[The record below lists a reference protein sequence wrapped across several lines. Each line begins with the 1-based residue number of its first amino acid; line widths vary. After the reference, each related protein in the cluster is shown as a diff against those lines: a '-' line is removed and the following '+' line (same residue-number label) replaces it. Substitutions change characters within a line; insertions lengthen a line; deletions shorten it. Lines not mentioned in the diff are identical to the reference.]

1 MGRLGTITKRTFL
14 VGSAA
19 VAGGIAFGLYK
30 LATPQENP
38 LEEGLLE
45 NAATF
50 NPWILIDSEKITLI
64 TPHGDK
70 GQGVTSMQAAL
81 LAEELDVEFGQFE
94 TSFGQPSAAYWNTAM
109 ADEGVPFM
117 ATDKSFKADAM
128 RDVMGG
134 VMKLMGM
141 QGTGGSTSTPDSYEK
156 LRIAGAMARETLKL
170 TASKKFKTPLDQLKT
185 KNAAVIFPG
194 GKIVKYT
201 ELAVDAAQ
209 IAPVQDVQ
217 LRDPSE
223 WRLVGRPMKRV
234 DIVEKSTGTL
244 KYGIDQTMKDMVYA
258 TVKVNPRQGGGIK
271 RYDASTAETMR
282 GVKKILPV
290 TNGVAVIASNTWY
303 AIQAAEEIEFEWE
316 PAPYPAEQK
325 DHWAEI
331 SKSFVEEKLDSE
343 WRNDGDVEQ
352 ALSAREVISR
362 EYRSPYVAHA
372 PLEPLNVLI
381 RVSAEKVEIWSG
393 HQMPRMLQKIVAKVT
408 GHNADQVTFHNLY
421 MGGSFGHRLEMEH
434 LKLAAEIAN
443 QMRGVPIKLTYSREE
458 DFAHDFPRHIAMG
471 RGKGTV
477 KDGKV
482 EAIDLEIAAPSVIN
496 SQMGRAGLSIPGPDA
511 QIAAG
516 AWNNPY
522 QFPNYRMRAYR
533 VDELAP
539 VSSWRSVGAAGAG
552 FIFDSFLDELI
563 HEAGADPMAER
574 IRLMGDKTSRTV
586 LETVAEMCSWNTKLG
601 ATKLGENKGRGVA
614 FVESFGVPV
623 AEVVEVTN
631 TEDGLKIDKV
641 WIACDVGRII
651 DPVNFENLVQGGVIF
666 GLGHAMNCEITY
678 SDGMAEQSNYDSHD
692 GMRMSQCPEI
702 FVKGLENGSKV
713 RGIGEPPVP
722 PAAPA
727 LANAIFAATGKR
739 LREMPFNK
747 HIDFV

>member
-1 MGRLGTITKRTFL
+1 MGRLGTITRRTFL
-14 VGSAA
+14 VGSAV
-19 VAGGIAFGLYK
+19 VAGGVAFGLYK
-30 LATPQENP
+30 LATPHDNP

-50 NPWILIDSEKITLI
+50 NPWILIDDKKITLI

-170 TASKKFKTPLDQLKT
+170 AASKKFKTPLNQLKT
-185 KNAAVIFPG
+185 QKAAVVFPG
-194 GKIVKYT
+194 GKTVKYT
-201 ELAVDAAQ
+201 ELAADAAK
-209 IAPVQDVQ
+209 IDPVQDVK

-223 WRLVGRPMKRV
+223 WRLVGKPMKRV
-234 DIVEKSTGTL
+234 DILEKSTGTL
-244 KYGIDQTMKDMVYA
+244 KYGIDQVMEDMVYA
-258 TVKVNPRQGGGIK
+258 TVKVNPRQGGGLK
-271 RYDASTAETMR
+271 KYDASEAKKMT

-290 TNGVAVIASNTWY
+290 TNGVAVIATNTWY
-303 AIQAAEEIEFEWE
+303 AIQAAERIEFEWE
-316 PAPYPAEQK
+316 PAPYPVEQK

-352 ALSAREVISR
+352 ALSAGEVTSR

-381 RVSAEKVEIWSG
+381 RVSDEKVEIWSG
-393 HQMPRMLQKIVAKVT
+393 HQMPRMLQQIVAKVT
-408 GHNADQVTFHNLY
+408 GHEADQVTFHNLY

-443 QMRGVPIKLTYSREE
+443 QMQGVPIKLTYSREE

-586 LETVAEMCSWNTKLG
+586 LETVAEMCSWG
-601 ATKLGENKGRGVA
+601 AKSEDKSLDENKGRGVA

-702 FVKGLENGSKV
+702 FVKGLENGTKV

-727 LANAIFAATGKR
+727 LANAIFSATGKR